1 MGTNYADLLQEAA
14 DCILIREKTSK
25 SILPNINT
33 EPADI
38 KQLNMFETTVDT
50 SRETVIETS
59 AADTLQSIGIETK
72 YLCDLT
78 EAVSALSLLLG
89 SKQIIGLDIETYG
102 LPEYAED
109 KQAGLEPRKS
119 GIRLIQ
125 FYEGDKTVYVFDILK
140 LGGLQAL
147 GEAIWEKP
155 MVAHNAMFELKHL
168 LHKGAQPK
176 KLGCTLLMDRVIN
189 GSRRDLKDE
198 LGLSKNA
205 GLKDIAKELLNIDVS
220 KELQTSDWSVP
231 ALSQEQIEYA
241 ALDAVLV
248 SRIFN
253 KQREKLKEKGLIRSY
268 EIFRDVQQAVA
279 KMELWGIGFDV
290 DKHRA
295 MIAEWHI
302 EAETLRQTILETLGK
317 ELNLNSTKQ
326 LNEWL
331 NEALEQKDI
340 DEWARTSGG
349 KLSTSTPT
357 FKLNEHIHAIFPRIV
372 EYRHVAKRISSF
384 GESLYKFI
392 DIENKRLY
400 GSFSLGLTA
409 TGRMSSFNPNMQN
422 MPRTGF
428 RDVFCAQDGYNLIG
442 LDYSQQE
449 LRVSALVTQD
459 KEMLRIYSDGED
471 AHTATAAMILNIPKE
486 QVKKEQRQLAK
497 ALNFGLLYGQ
507 GAKGLAVYAKRNYGV
522 EMSVE
527 EAEKHR
533 AKFFKIYKG
542 LREWQRR
549 TGNQVEILKKISTP
563 CGRIR
568 DFSKEQRGY
577 SYTVALNHPIQ
588 GGAAEITLHALIR
601 LLPMLSEECR
611 LVNVVHDEIL
621 LEVKEDKTAEY
632 AAKVTEAME
641 KAFIDVFPN
650 AVPYL
655 KGLVEA
661 KIGVNWAETK

>member
-1 MGTNYADLLQEAA
+1 MSWSIENYCSFIDCLNADPSNKILDSKRSVLAKESACDVQDNMTLEKMGIKSVYVKESYEVPQAISHMCQGSHLL
-14 DCILIREKTSK
+14 
-25 SILPNINT
+25 
-33 EPADI
+33 
-38 KQLNMFETTVDT
+38 
-50 SRETVIETS
+50 
-59 AADTLQSIGIETK
+59 
-72 YLCDLT
+72 
-78 EAVSALSLLLG
+78 
-89 SKQIIGLDIETYG
+89 GLDIETYG
-102 LPEYAED
+102 LEEFSED
-109 KQAGLEPRKS
+109 KRAGLDPRKS
-119 GIRLIQ
+119 GIRLVQI
-125 FYEGDKTVYVFDILK
+125 YDGDKTVYVFDILK

-147 GEAIWEKP
+147 GDAIWEKP

-168 LHKGAQPK
+168 LHKGAHPK

-189 GSRRDLKDE
+189 GSRRDLKDD
-198 LGLSKNA
+198 LGLSKTA
-205 GLKDIAKELLNIDVS
+205 GLKDLSKELLNIEVS
-220 KELQTSDWSVP
+220 KELQTSDWSTP
-231 ALSQEQIEYA
+231 ELSQQQLEYA
-241 ALDAVLV
+241 ALDAILTAQ
-248 SRIFN
+248 IFHT
-253 KQREKLKEKGLIRSY
+253 QREKLKEKGLARSY
-268 EIFRDVQQAVA
+268 EIFRDVQHAVA
-279 KMELWGIGFDV
+279 KMELWGIGFNV
-290 DKHRA
+290 DKHKA
-295 MIAEWHI
+295 MIETWNI

-331 NEALEQKDI
+331 NEALEQKDL
-340 DEWARTSGG
+340 DEWAKTSGG

-357 FKLNEHIHAIFPRIV
+357 FKLNEHLHAIFPKIV
-372 EYRHVAKRISSF
+372 YYRHVAKRISSF

-392 DIENKRLY
+392 DIKNKRLH

-409 TGRMSSFNPNMQN
+409 TGRMSSFSPNMQN

-428 RDVFCAQDGYNLIG
+428 RDVFCAQEGYSLIG

-471 AHTATAAMILNIPKE
+471 AHVSTASMILNIPKE
-486 QVKKEQRQLAK
+486 KVGKEQRQLAK

-507 GAKGLAVYAKRNYGV
+507 GAKGLAEYAKRNYGV
-522 EMSVE
+522 EMTVE

-542 LREWQRR
+542 LRNWQKR
-549 TGNQVEILKKISTP
+549 TGNQVEIIQKISTP

-588 GGAAEITLHALIR
+588 GGAAEITLYALIR

-611 LVNVVHDEIL
+611 LVNVIHDEIL
-621 LEVKEDKTAEY
+621 LEVKEEKTNEY
-632 AAKVTEAME
+632 ALKATEDME
-641 KAFIDVFPN
+641 LAFLDVFPN
-650 AVPYL
+650 AKPYL

-661 KIGVNWAETK
+661 KIGKNWAETK